1 MVRFGSK
8 LGSALDQLVSIV
20 HPGTL
25 RRWIREDRKGKRK
38 APAPRG
44 RRRTAEQIRRLIL
57 KLAHENS
64 WGYTRILGELKKLGV
79 RSVSRNTVKN
89 ILKANGLD
97 PGPQRGPGTWDE
109 FLKIHAATLWQCD
122 FFSKRVL
129 TPKGFRDL
137 FVVVFLHVGTRRVFL
152 TPATEHP
159 NEAWVTEQAEAFVR
173 HARAKKLG
181 AEIIMHDRDTKFT
194 AGFDA
199 ALKKAGLDVRRS
211 AYRAPNT
218 AAYVERFVQSIKQ
231 ECLDYFVVF
240 GQRHMDHLCQEFLA
254 HYHAERPH
262 QGLDNELL
270 KPRRK
275 KRKRQ
280 PDLIPLADVACRTR
294 LGGLLEALLPQS
306 GVAKARPN
314 ATWSSRLSSTFWLHT
329 AFPNRNARVDWPHS
343 PKPCG
348 DDRAARASVRGG
360 SRYNAPLAW

>member
-1 MVRFGSK
+1 MQNIYRSLLLLLAGATQKELARHVRYLKAENEVLRGKLPKRVPLTHQERNRLVRFGSK
-8 LGSALDQLVSIV
+8 LGQALDSLVSIV

-38 APAPRG
+38 TPAPRG

-57 KLAHENS
+57 KLAKENS

-79 RSVSRNTVKN
+79 RAVSRNTVKN
-89 ILKANGLD
+89 ILKANGLE

-129 TPKGFRDL
+129 TPKGFREL
-137 FVVVFLHVGTRRVFL
+137 FVVVFLHVGTRRAFL

-159 NEAWVTEQAEAFVR
+159 NEAWVIQQAQAFVR

-194 AGFDA
+194 ASFDA
-199 ALKKAGLDVRRS
+199 ALRQEGLDPRPL

-231 ECLDYFVVF
+231 ECLDHFMVL
-240 GQRHMDHLCQEFLA
+240 GQRHMDHLCKEFVE

-262 QGLDNELL
+262 QGLDNEPL
-270 KPRRK
+270 KPSGK

-280 PDLIPLADVACRTR
+280 IDLIPISDVACRKR
-294 LGGLLEALLPQS
+294 LGGLLKHYYR
-306 GVAKARPN
+306 KA
-314 ATWSSRLSSTFWLHT
+314 A
-329 AFPNRNARVDWPHS
+329 
-343 PKPCG
+343 
-348 DDRAARASVRGG
+348 
-360 SRYNAPLAW
+360 